1 MNRGWKV
8 ERVARLK
15 LLIGAWATS
24 AESLQVWLA
33 MREAGLGFETSPM
46 RQALAAG
53 EVVTP
58 PGEPP
63 VLLVDEVPIW
73 EPLAIAEFLA
83 EHVAGLWPTDARAR
97 ALARS
102 VVCEMHGGLRDL
114 QMFLPFDLRHRF
126 PPAWGLRGVRRDIAR
141 VLELWRRCREGFGVD
156 GPFLFGHF
164 SLADAMHAPLA
175 ARLLLHSVPLPG
187 DSERYV
193 QALMSLPS
201 LLEWVETARRETTT
215 EGGDGAIARDLERA
229 AATEPDGRPS
239 PGPSLP
245 PSEPRTDDTGR
256 AVKPIGTGTRRR
268 H

>member
-1 MNRGWKV
+1 M
-8 ERVARLK
+8 ARLK
-15 LLIGAWATS
+15 LLIGERATS
-24 AESLQVWLA
+24 AGSLQVWLA
-33 MREAGLGFETSPM
+33 MREAGLGFETRPI
-46 RQALAAG
+46 RQAIVAG
-53 EVVTP
+53 EIAPP

-63 VLLVDEVPIW
+63 VLLVDDVPIW

-114 QMFLPFDLRHRF
+114 QIFLPLDLRHRF
-126 PPAWGLRGVRRDIAR
+126 PRAGVLRGVRRDIER
-141 VLELWRRCREGFGVD
+141 VVELWRRCREGFGVD

-175 ARLLLHSVPLPG
+175 TRLLFHAVPLPDDG
-187 DSERYV
+187 ERYV

-201 LLEWVETARRETTT
+201 LLEWVDTARRETTM
-215 EGGDGAIARDLERA
+215 EGGDEAIASDLERA
-229 AATEPDGRPS
+229 MATVPGD
-239 PGPSLP
+239 GPSASPLP
-245 PSEPRTDDTGR
+245 SIPAAEPRTEDGGR